1 MTRKEVFFFG
11 AIGGV
16 MPILVTIISV
26 DLSPIIDNPDS
37 LTLGNYIGFG
47 LRVVALIIAGGV
59 VALMNCNVK
68 TPLTPVTLVQLG
80 VTAPALL
87 TSFINA
93 GGPAKE
99 ASAALF
105 RHASAPFAIVFTT
118 RCRGCLPSTS
128 ARSRCGR
135 CRRLARPTDC
145 SRRDRQGSPAM
156 WTRTS

>member
-80 VTAPALL
+80 ITAPALL

-93 GGPAKE
+93 GGVPRRKRAQPCSGTPA
-99 ASAALF
+99 
-105 RHASAPFAIVFTT
+105 R
-118 RCRGCLPSTS
+118 RLPSC
-128 ARSRCGR
+128 RSPMRPR
-135 CRRLARPTDC
+135 CRRRTASSSLKAAS
-145 SRRDRQGSPAM
+145 SRISAPGSVPVLI
-156 WTRTS
+156 R

>member
-1 MTRKEVFFFG
+1 
-11 AIGGV
+11 

-59 VALMNCNVK
+59 VALMNSNVK
-68 TPLTPVTLVQLG
+68 TPLTPITLVQLG

-93 GGPAKE
+93 GVPRRKRAQPCSGTPA
-99 ASAALF
+99 
-105 RHASAPFAIVFTT
+105 R
-118 RCRGCLPSTS
+118 RLPSC
-128 ARSRCGR
+128 RSPMQPR
-135 CRRLARPTDC
+135 CRRRAASSSLKAAC
-145 SRRDRQGSPAM
+145 SRISAQGSVPVLI
-156 WTRTS
+156 R